1 MEIDDLFHLDRAM
14 TPEERRRLQ
23 TKLRSKKTGHVAPP
37 GTGPDGETCKT
48 CEHLVR
54 KQMAKTYLK
63 CGLNRAKW
71 TGGGGTDVRA
81 GDPACRQWAALTNGE
96 LSGGVK

>member
-1 MEIDDLFHLDRAM
+1 MDDLFQLDRVL
-14 TPEERRRLQ
+14 TPADRRHLNAKPK
-23 TKLRSKKTGHVAPP
+23 TKKSGHAWRP
-37 GTGPDGETCKT
+37 GTGPQGETCKT

-63 CGLNRAKW
+63 CGLMRAHW

-81 GDPACRQWAALTNGE
+81 SDPACREWKSITNGE
-96 LSGGVK
+96 RDDG